1 MSLQRWSIFIWR
13 YYVYKEQIITHL
25 NKLGQSYEISGKEIK
40 CLCLNQEH
48 NDHNPSFSI
57 NYVTGLYYCFSC
69 GFKGNITKL
78 LGIVQDEDTIRLSKY
93 LSLDR
98 LWEGQV
104 TPTEPPPPIVMPPID
119 FMVEES
125 IRGIPRELVMELGIY
140 YCTIG
145 RYAGRLILPI
155 KDKYGNILGFDA
167 RIYEHPAR
175 PEAIPQV
182 PNAKYLRPSGMATAD
197 CLYPLDYLWNHRNDL
212 DLSVVVLTEGVF
224 DAISYIALGV
234 PAVCNFGLGAPSAMK
249 AGHLLS
255 LGVQSIANGFDNDGA
270 NGPAIKAWQ
279 GTDTRQGIKEVWRQ
293 YLPIARSPQAVKDVK
308 LKGFKDANDYLQSF
322 IIT

>member
-13 YYVYKEQIITHL
+13 HNDMYKDQLLVWLKDQGLDYT
-25 NKLGQSYEISGKEIK
+25 ISGNEIK
-40 CLCLNQEH
+40 FKCPSGSHE
-48 NDHNPSFSI
+48 DHNPSFSANTI
-57 NYVTGLYYCFSC
+57 TGACFCFSC
-69 GFKGNITKL
+69 SYSTHLGKL
-78 LGIVQDEDTIRLSKY
+78 LDIKRDADSVRLSKY
-93 LSLDR
+93 LALDR
-98 LWEGQV
+98 MWEGQV

-125 IRGIPRELVMELGIY
+125 IRGLPRGLVIELGIY

-182 PNAKYLRPSGMATAD
+182 PNAKYLRPSGMSTAD

-234 PAVCNFGLGAPSAMK
+234 PAVCNFGLGAPSADK

-255 LGVQSIANGFDNDGA
+255 LGVQSIANGWDSDA
-270 NGPAIKAWQ
+270 PAVRAWQ
-279 GTDTRQGIKEVWRQ
+279 GTETKQGVKEVWRQ
-293 YLPIARSPQAVKDVK
+293 YMPLAHQHPLTKKIKE
-308 LKGFKDANDYLQSF
+308 KGYKDANDYLTDF
-322 IIT
+322 TVA